1 MSDTATVAA
10 APAAPAPAYKPK
22 KVSIWRRSPSLLV
35 GVVLVALTCLVA
47 AFPGVFA
54 PGDPTAMDF
63 LAMLQ
68 PPSAEHWFGTDN
80 YGRDIYTLVIHATR
94 LDLLIGIGSV
104 ALPFV
109 LGSLLGLI
117 AGYYGGKLDAII
129 MRILDIFVAFPF
141 MVLAIAIVAIL
152 GNGVMNLLI
161 AMIAGYY
168 GGKLDAI
175 IMRILDIFVAFPFMV
190 LAIAIVAILGNGVMN
205 LLIAMWIVSWPP
217 YTRLVRSEVL
227 IAKNSEYVQAAKTL
241 GYSDFSII
249 MRHILPNVISSSVV
263 YAASDIVMCIMTAAS
278 MSFLGLG
285 VPPNTPEWGAIISNG
300 KSFITG
306 GYWWISTS
314 DIVMCIMTAA
324 SMSFLGLGVPPNT
337 PEWGAIISNGK
348 SFITGGYWWISTMPG
363 VVMAIVGL
371 GFSLLGDGLN
381 DLLRTKD

>member
-10 APAAPAPAYKPK
+10 APAPAAPAYKPK
-22 KVSIWRRSPSLLV
+22 KISVWRRSPSLLV

-47 AFPGVFA
+47 AFPNVFA
-54 PGDPTAMDF
+54 PGEPTAMDF
-63 LAMLQ
+63 LALLQ
-68 PPSAEHWFGTDN
+68 PPSAEHGFGTDN

-94 LDLLIGIGSV
+94 LDLLIGLGSV

-109 LGSLLGLI
+109 LGSLLGL
-117 AGYYGGKLDAII
+117 
-129 MRILDIFVAFPF
+129 
-141 MVLAIAIVAIL
+141 
-152 GNGVMNLLI
+152 
-161 AMIAGYY
+161 IAGYY

-306 GYWWISTS
+306 GYWWISTR
-314 DIVMCIMTAA
+314 
-324 SMSFLGLGVPPNT
+324 
-337 PEWGAIISNGK
+337 
-348 SFITGGYWWISTMPG
+348 PG
-363 VVMAIVGL
+363 VVMAVVGL

>member
-10 APAAPAPAYKPK
+10 APAPTAPAYKPK
-22 KVSIWRRSPSLLV
+22 KISVWRRSPSLLV

-47 AFPGVFA
+47 AFPNVFA
-54 PGDPTAMDF
+54 PGEPTAMDF

-94 LDLLIGIGSV
+94 LDLLIGLGSV

-109 LGSLLGLI
+109 LGSLLGL
-117 AGYYGGKLDAII
+117 
-129 MRILDIFVAFPF
+129 
-141 MVLAIAIVAIL
+141 
-152 GNGVMNLLI
+152 
-161 AMIAGYY
+161 IAGYY

-306 GYWWISTS
+306 GYWWIST
-314 DIVMCIMTAA
+314 
-324 SMSFLGLGVPPNT
+324 
-337 PEWGAIISNGK
+337 
-348 SFITGGYWWISTMPG
+348 MPG
-363 VVMAIVGL
+363 VVMAVVGL

>member
-1 MSDTATVAA
+1 MSEQTATAIKVAKTSS
-10 APAAPAPAYKPK
+10 APKRIS
-22 KVSIWRRSPSLLV
+22 VFRRSPSLLV
-35 GVVLVALTCLVA
+35 GLVIVVLTCIVA
-47 AFPGVFA
+47 AFPNVFA
-54 PGDPTAMDF
+54 PGDPLAMDF

-94 LDLLIGIGSV
+94 LDLLIGLGSV

-109 LGSLLGLI
+109 LGSLLGLL

-129 MRILDIFVAFPF
+129 MRVLDV
-141 MVLAIAIVAIL
+141 
-152 GNGVMNLLI
+152 
-161 AMIAGYY
+161 
-168 GGKLDAI
+168 
-175 IMRILDIFVAFPFMV
+175 FVAFPFMV

-241 GYSDFSII
+241 GYSDFRII
-249 MRHILPNVISSSVV
+249 LRHILPNVISSSVV

-285 VPPNTPEWGAIISNG
+285 VAPNTPEWGAIIS
-300 KSFITG
+300 S
-306 GYWWISTS
+306 
-314 DIVMCIMTAA
+314 
-324 SMSFLGLGVPPNT
+324 
-337 PEWGAIISNGK
+337 GK

-363 VVMAIVGL
+363 VVMAVVGL

>member
-10 APAAPAPAYKPK
+10 APAPAAPAYKPK
-22 KVSIWRRSPSLLV
+22 KISVWRRSPSLLV

-47 AFPGVFA
+47 AFPNVFA

-94 LDLLIGIGSV
+94 LDLLIGLGSV

-109 LGSLLGLI
+109 LGSLLGL
-117 AGYYGGKLDAII
+117 
-129 MRILDIFVAFPF
+129 
-141 MVLAIAIVAIL
+141 
-152 GNGVMNLLI
+152 
-161 AMIAGYY
+161 IAGYY

-263 YAASDIVMCIMTAAS
+263 YTA
-278 MSFLGLG
+278 
-285 VPPNTPEWGAIISNG
+285 
-300 KSFITG
+300 
-306 GYWWISTS
+306 S

-363 VVMAIVGL
+363 VVMAVVGL

>member
-10 APAAPAPAYKPK
+10 APAPAASAYKPK
-22 KVSIWRRSPSLLV
+22 KISVWRRSPSLLV

-47 AFPGVFA
+47 AFPNVFA

-63 LAMLQ
+63 LAMLK

-94 LDLLIGIGSV
+94 LDLLIGLGSV

-109 LGSLLGLI
+109 LGSLLGL
-117 AGYYGGKLDAII
+117 
-129 MRILDIFVAFPF
+129 
-141 MVLAIAIVAIL
+141 
-152 GNGVMNLLI
+152 
-161 AMIAGYY
+161 IAGYY

-306 GYWWISTS
+306 GYWWIST
-314 DIVMCIMTAA
+314 
-324 SMSFLGLGVPPNT
+324 
-337 PEWGAIISNGK
+337 
-348 SFITGGYWWISTMPG
+348 MPG
-363 VVMAIVGL
+363 VVMAVVGL

>member
-10 APAAPAPAYKPK
+10 APAPAAPAYKPK
-22 KVSIWRRSPSLLV
+22 KISVWRRSPSLLV

-47 AFPGVFA
+47 AFPNVFA

-68 PPSAEHWFGTDN
+68 PPSAEHWFVTVN

-94 LDLLIGIGSV
+94 LDLLIGLGSV

-109 LGSLLGLI
+109 LGSLLGL
-117 AGYYGGKLDAII
+117 
-129 MRILDIFVAFPF
+129 
-141 MVLAIAIVAIL
+141 
-152 GNGVMNLLI
+152 
-161 AMIAGYY
+161 IAGYY

-306 GYWWISTS
+306 GYWWIST
-314 DIVMCIMTAA
+314 
-324 SMSFLGLGVPPNT
+324 
-337 PEWGAIISNGK
+337 
-348 SFITGGYWWISTMPG
+348 MPG
-363 VVMAIVGL
+363 VVMAVVGL

>member
-1 MSDTATVAA
+1 MSDSTAVVA
-10 APAAPAPAYKPK
+10 APAAPAKIK

-35 GVVLVALTCLVA
+35 GVVLVALTCIVA
-47 AFPGVFA
+47 AFPNLFA

-94 LDLLIGIGSV
+94 LDLLIGLGSV

-117 AGYYGGKLDAII
+117 AGYYGGKVDAII

-152 GNGVMNLLI
+152 GNGV
-161 AMIAGYY
+161 
-168 GGKLDAI
+168 
-175 IMRILDIFVAFPFMV
+175 V
-190 LAIAIVAILGNGVMN
+190 N

-241 GYSDFSII
+241 GYGDFKII
-249 MRHILPNVISSSVV
+249 LRHILPNVISSSVV

-285 VPPNTPEWGAIISNG
+285 VPPNTPEWGAIIS
-300 KSFITG
+300 S
-306 GYWWISTS
+306 
-314 DIVMCIMTAA
+314 
-324 SMSFLGLGVPPNT
+324 
-337 PEWGAIISNGK
+337 GK

-363 VVMAIVGL
+363 VIMAVVGL

>member
-161 AMIAGYY
+161 AM
-168 GGKLDAI
+168 
-175 IMRILDIFVAFPFMV
+175 
-190 LAIAIVAILGNGVMN
+190 
-205 LLIAMWIVSWPP
+205 WIVSWPP

-306 GYWWISTS
+306 GYWWIST
-314 DIVMCIMTAA
+314 
-324 SMSFLGLGVPPNT
+324 
-337 PEWGAIISNGK
+337 
-348 SFITGGYWWISTMPG
+348 MPG

>member
-10 APAAPAPAYKPK
+10 APAPAAPAYKPK
-22 KVSIWRRSPSLLV
+22 KISVWRRSPSLLV

-47 AFPGVFA
+47 AFPNVFA

-94 LDLLIGIGSV
+94 LDLLIGLGSV

-117 AGYYGGKLDAII
+117 AGYYGGKLDA
-129 MRILDIFVAFPF
+129 V
-141 MVLAIAIVAIL
+141 
-152 GNGVMNLLI
+152 
-161 AMIAGYY
+161 
-168 GGKLDAI
+168 

-306 GYWWISTS
+306 GYWWIST
-314 DIVMCIMTAA
+314 
-324 SMSFLGLGVPPNT
+324 
-337 PEWGAIISNGK
+337 
-348 SFITGGYWWISTMPG
+348 MPG
-363 VVMAIVGL
+363 VVMAVVGL

>member
-10 APAAPAPAYKPK
+10 APAPAAPAYKPK
-22 KVSIWRRSPSLLV
+22 KISVWRRSPSLLG

-47 AFPGVFA
+47 AFPNVFA

-94 LDLLIGIGSV
+94 LDLLIGLGSV

-109 LGSLLGLI
+109 LGSLLGL
-117 AGYYGGKLDAII
+117 
-129 MRILDIFVAFPF
+129 
-141 MVLAIAIVAIL
+141 
-152 GNGVMNLLI
+152 
-161 AMIAGYY
+161 IAGYY

-306 GYWWISTS
+306 GYWWIST
-314 DIVMCIMTAA
+314 
-324 SMSFLGLGVPPNT
+324 
-337 PEWGAIISNGK
+337 
-348 SFITGGYWWISTMPG
+348 MPG
-363 VVMAIVGL
+363 VVMAVVGL

>member
-1 MSDTATVAA
+1 MSDSTAVVAT
-10 APAAPAPAYKPK
+10 PAAPAKIK

-35 GVVLVALTCLVA
+35 GVVLVALTCIVA
-47 AFPGVFA
+47 AFPNLFA

-94 LDLLIGIGSV
+94 LDLLIGLGSV

-117 AGYYGGKLDAII
+117 AGYYGGKVDAII

-152 GNGVMNLLI
+152 GNGV
-161 AMIAGYY
+161 
-168 GGKLDAI
+168 
-175 IMRILDIFVAFPFMV
+175 V
-190 LAIAIVAILGNGVMN
+190 N

-241 GYSDFSII
+241 GYGDFKII
-249 MRHILPNVISSSVV
+249 LRHILPNVISSSVV

-285 VPPNTPEWGAIISNG
+285 VPPNTPEWGAIIS
-300 KSFITG
+300 S
-306 GYWWISTS
+306 
-314 DIVMCIMTAA
+314 
-324 SMSFLGLGVPPNT
+324 
-337 PEWGAIISNGK
+337 GK

-363 VVMAIVGL
+363 VIMAVVGL